1 MAFVCCTISS
11 KNHLPKGLINAFGNG
26 IYNGV
31 AQRVGAGQQA
41 TELIK
46 QLQATQLDVQ
56 HPLVTSKHIGLNLS
70 AFVLNLNFLK
80 SGSEN
85 VQLVMLNPEVIST
98 KAPLV
103 SGLEDDVAIPGLS
116 VSIERPKQITVKF
129 LDENFEEQTQEFS
142 DQTARWIMHGI
153 DLLNGITTIDRL
165 NNHRQRSVK
174 GHLKRIAERK
184 IETKYKLEYTI

>member
-1 MAFVCCTISS
+1 M
-11 KNHLPKGLINAFGNG
+11 INAFGNG

-31 AQRVGAGQQA
+31 AQRVGAGQQSM
-41 TELIK
+41 ELIK
-46 QLQATQLDVQ
+46 QLQETQQDVQ
-56 HPLVTSKHIGLNLS
+56 HPLVTAKHIGLNLS
-70 AFVLNLNFLK
+70 AFALNLNFLR

-116 VSIERPKQITVKF
+116 VSIERPKQIMVKF
-129 LDENFEEQTQEFS
+129 LDESFEEQTQEFS

-153 DLLNGITTIDRL
+153 DLLNGITIIDRL
-165 NNHRQRSVK
+165 NSHRQRSVK
-174 GHLKRIAERK
+174 GHLKKIAEKR
-184 IETKYKLEYTI
+184 IQTKYELNYND